1 MSKTTW
7 RIAILAAALGLPAI
21 AGAGTP
27 PSGFENAP
35 GFVRVNMAP
44 VANPADLSPAER
56 VRIYGRAYAW
66 RRHADAAAM
75 PRRHAYHWS
84 QATAARASMASD
96 TREAASAA
104 PKPMRV
110 ILTASTETTAS
121 PAAPPTPAAPAAAP
135 PAPAAPAAPAM
146 SMPKFDL
153 SKLQKLHLPNLRIG
167 GAHAPALTEASARQY
182 VANLP
187 IPEWLTIPG
196 HPTVK
201 LPGIG
206 VVHSKFVSAGGILL
220 LALILLMLAVS
231 GSGGARR
238 RRARRNR
245 NFGSGPMLGAEPGPA
260 AAPAPKP
267 APVET
272 HAPAPAPAAEAPA
285 PAAEPHHGDD
295 HGHH

>member
-7 RIAILAAALGLPAI
+7 RVAILAAAALGLPVI
-21 AGAGTP
+21 AGAGAA
-27 PSGFENAP
+27 PSGFETAP
-35 GFVRVNMAP
+35 GFIRANMAP

-56 VRIYGRAYAW
+56 VRIYGHPYAW
-66 RRHADAAAM
+66 RRHADAQAM

-84 QATAARASMASD
+84 QTTAAQASTASD
-96 TREAASAA
+96 TGEAVRAA
-104 PKPMRV
+104 PTPMPV

-121 PAAPPTPAAPAAAP
+121 PAAAPAAP
-135 PAPAAPAAPAM
+135 PAPVAPAAPTLT
-146 SMPKFDL
+146 MPKFDL
-153 SKLQKLHLPNLRIG
+153 SKLHLPNVQPPHFQG
-167 GAHAPALTEASARQY
+167 QGSVLTEVGARQY
-182 VANLP
+182 IANLP
-187 IPEWLTIPG
+187 VPEWLTVPG
-196 HPTVK
+196 HPTLN
-201 LPGIG
+201 LPVVG

-245 NFGSGPMLGAEPGPA
+245 NFSSGPTLGAEPGL
-260 AAPAPKP
+260 APVAAPKP

-272 HAPAPAPAAEAPA
+272 HAAPPAPAAEAPA
-285 PAAEPHHGDD
+285 PAAEPPHGDD